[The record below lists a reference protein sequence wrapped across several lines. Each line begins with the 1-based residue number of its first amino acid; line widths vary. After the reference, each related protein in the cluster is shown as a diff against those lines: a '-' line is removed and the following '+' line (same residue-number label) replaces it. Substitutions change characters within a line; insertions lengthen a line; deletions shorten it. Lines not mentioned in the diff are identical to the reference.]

1 MRGER
6 THPAHA
12 VATPRFRRPAW
23 IGSLCL
29 SMTLW
34 APSVWFSS
42 RPCTMNATFCIS
54 SPLTSLQGPSRHQ
67 GSTGSL
73 RMRLDCAP
81 SFGAARIGWAPD
93 RSRGGCLSEHPDAP
107 PWGGD
112 ALVLEV
118 NVCWDIR
125 VHTSRRLYSA
135 YARCGARRLPF
146 CPRASAWSKPF
157 NHLGH
162 PRARGD
168 QGHRRLSGWRRRR
181 SWPGRAGN
189 INSTWL

>member
-1 MRGER
+1 
-6 THPAHA
+6 
-12 VATPRFRRPAW
+12 
-23 IGSLCL
+23 
-29 SMTLW
+29 
-34 APSVWFSS
+34 
-42 RPCTMNATFCIS
+42 MNATFCVS

-67 GSTGSL
+67 GGTGSL

-81 SFGAARIGWAPD
+81 SFGAACIGWAPD

-135 YARCGARRLPF
+135 YAMPDMEHDGSLSVPVRAHGPSLSIIWVIPAREGIRVIEDY
-146 CPRASAWSKPF
+146 
-157 NHLGH
+157 
-162 PRARGD
+162 RGGGD
-168 QGHRRLSGWRRRR
+168 GGRG
-181 SWPGRAGN
+181 PGVRGTS
-189 INSTWL
+189 NSTWL